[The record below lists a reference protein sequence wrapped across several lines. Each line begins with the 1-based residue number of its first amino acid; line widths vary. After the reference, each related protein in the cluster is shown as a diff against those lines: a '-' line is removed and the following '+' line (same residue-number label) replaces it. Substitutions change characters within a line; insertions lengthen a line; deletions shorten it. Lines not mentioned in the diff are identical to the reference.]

1 MSAPNHEAR
10 IVPASGWF
18 MQVLLCDR
26 TGRSRS
32 ISPQNQPLPRLLNLS
47 LGIKPFPF
55 RYQLR
60 RAMQDHLEDAAIL
73 AGLSFSS
80 CLLFGLL
87 WLFLGPMGVAGT
99 LAGYGLGL
107 AIYLAPLPEQ

>member
-1 MSAPNHEAR
+1 MKLGLSQHR
-10 IVPASGWF
+10 VG
-18 MQVLLCDR
+18 LC
-26 TGRSRS
+26 RSFCA
-32 ISPQNQPLPRLLNLS
+32 IALDDLTVFPPQNQPLPRLLNLS

-73 AGLSFSS
+73 AGLGFSS